1 MSPQAGQ
8 SSLKYSQTTA
18 PFCVCGRG
26 RKNKGGI
33 CLVRSQKKGVLLS
46 LLSGILWAAYSVT
59 LYSWL
64 SPYNGDSG
72 TLDSARGVMFII
84 LAAIG
89 IAWIDALI
97 TFVFEVGYVAKR
109 GKLKEYLRLLRT
121 KAFFRIMPAALFA
134 GPLGL
139 VPFAIA
145 SRYSVSVA
153 TSISAFYPALGSIIA
168 MFWFKEK
175 LTPFKFLGILFSISG
190 VVVISGFSGLHPVGI
205 FLAVFASVGYSLEL
219 VFGYRLMA
227 EDVDSDVSLALKQ
240 TSAIALYTIMLAV
253 LLLIPGNWAFFTN
266 LVRMIDFSTAY
277 SFTQGM
283 LGNPLLISLVFIL
296 ASFFNAMAYVCY
308 FGGMNNCG
316 VSTASSLNI
325 AYGIWTILILA
336 LPPFFTAPSVS
347 GLIGAVLTFVGSTIV
362 IVESNRI
369 QKKAEQ

>member
-1 MSPQAGQ
+1 
-8 SSLKYSQTTA
+8 
-18 PFCVCGRG
+18 
-26 RKNKGGI
+26 
-33 CLVRSQKKGVLLS
+33 
-46 LLSGILWAAYSVT
+46 
-59 LYSWL
+59 
-64 SPYNGDSG
+64 
-72 TLDSARGVMFII
+72 
-84 LAAIG
+84 
-89 IAWIDALI
+89 
-97 TFVFEVGYVAKR
+97 
-109 GKLKEYLRLLRT
+109 
-121 KAFFRIMPAALFA
+121 MPAALFA

-175 LTPFKFLGILFSISG
+175 LTPFKFVGILFSISG

>member
-1 MSPQAGQ
+1 
-8 SSLKYSQTTA
+8 
-18 PFCVCGRG
+18 
-26 RKNKGGI
+26 
-33 CLVRSQKKGVLLS
+33 
-46 LLSGILWAAYSVT
+46 
-59 LYSWL
+59 
-64 SPYNGDSG
+64 
-72 TLDSARGVMFII
+72 MFII

-97 TFVFEVGYVAKR
+97 TFVFELGYVVVRHKFR
-109 GKLKEYLRLLRT
+109 DYVRLLRS

-175 LTPFKFLGILFSISG
+175 LTPVKFMGILFSIAG

-253 LLLIPGNWAFFTN
+253 LLFIPGNLDFFTN
-266 LVRMIDFSTAY
+266 LVRMIDFSTAF

-283 LGNPLLISLVFIL
+283 LGNPLLISAVFVL

-336 LPPFFTAPSVS
+336 LPPFSTMPSAS
-347 GLIGAVLTFVGSTIV
+347 GVIGAVLTFTGSAIV
-362 IVESNRI
+362 IIESNRI
-369 QKKAEQ
+369 QKRLNTKYFYHSERKL